1 MSEAPYD
8 TAAFHRFEHDGWERL
23 SQGYHRYWE
32 ALTTQ
37 AVPGLLA
44 ATDVAKGMHV
54 LDIACG
60 PGYVS
65 GAAAARGATT
75 VGVDFSENMIVLA
88 RSVFSEL
95 DFQIGDAEELPL
107 ADGSF
112 DVVLINFGV
121 LHFPDPEKALAEAY
135 RVLKT
140 GGRLAFTNWAKY
152 ENSAI
157 EIAMKAI
164 AQEGSF
170 KVGLP
175 SGTPLYRFAD
185 PDECKAVLSGIGFEN
200 ITCSELRLTWRL
212 PRPDAL
218 MDNFHQATARM
229 SGLLSAQDPEV
240 LPAISAAMAEACA
253 PYDQGKV
260 TLLPMPAVLT
270 AGTKASR

>member
-1 MSEAPYD
+1 MSGPLYD
-8 TAAFHRFEHDGWERL
+8 PAAFHRFEHDGWEHL

-44 ATDVAKGMHV
+44 ATEVAKGTHV

-75 VGVDFSENMIVLA
+75 VGVDFSEKMIVLA

-95 DFQIGDAEELPL
+95 DFQFGDAEDLPF
-107 ADGSF
+107 AEDIF

-121 LHFPDPEKALAEAY
+121 LHFPDPDKALAEAY

-140 GGRLAFTNWAKY
+140 GGRLAFSNWAKS

-164 AQEGSF
+164 AEEGSL

-175 SGTPLYRFAD
+175 AGTPLYRFAD
-185 PDECKAVLSGIGFEN
+185 HDECRAVLGGIGFEN
-200 ITCSELRLTWRL
+200 ITCTELPLTWRL
-212 PRPDAL
+212 PRPDVL
-218 MDNFHQATARM
+218 MENFRQATARM
-229 SGLLSAQDPEV
+229 SGLLNAQDPEV

-253 PYDQGKV
+253 PYDQGNV
-260 TLLPMPAVLT
+260 TVLQMPAVLT
-270 AGTKASR
+270 AGTKA

>member
-1 MSEAPYD
+1 MSETPYD
-8 TAAFHRFEHDGWERL
+8 TAAFHRFEHEGWERL
-23 SQGYHRYWE
+23 SQGYHRHWE

-44 ATDVAKGMHV
+44 ATKVAKGMHV

-95 DFQIGDAEELPL
+95 DFQTGDAEDLPF
-107 ADGSF
+107 AEDSF
-112 DVVLINFGV
+112 DAVLINFGV
-121 LHFPDPEKALAEAY
+121 LHFPDPEKALSEAY

-140 GGRLAFTNWAKY
+140 GSRLVFTNWAKS

-175 SGTPLYRFAD
+175 AGTPLYRFAD
-185 PDECKAVLSGIGFEN
+185 PDECKAVLGGIGFEN
-200 ITCSELRLTWRL
+200 ISSTELALTWRL
-212 PRPDAL
+212 PRPDVL
-218 MDNFHQATARM
+218 MENFHQATARM
-229 SGLLSAQDPEV
+229 SGLLNAQDPEA
-240 LPAISAAMAEACA
+240 LPSISAAMAKACA
-253 PYDQGKV
+253 PYDQGNV
-260 TLLPMPAVLT
+260 TVLQMPAMLT
-270 AGTKASR
+270 VATKT

>member
-1 MSEAPYD
+1 MSGTLYD
-8 TAAFHRFEHDGWERL
+8 PAAFHRFEHDGWERL

-37 AVPGLLA
+37 AVPGLLV
-44 ATDVAKGMHV
+44 ATEVAEGTHV

-75 VGVDFSENMIVLA
+75 VGVDFSEKMIVLA

-95 DFQIGDAEELPL
+95 DFQFGDAEDLPF
-107 ADGSF
+107 AENIF

-121 LHFPDPEKALAEAY
+121 LHFPDPDKALAEAY

-140 GGRLAFTNWAKY
+140 GGRLAFSNWAKS

-164 AQEGSF
+164 AEKGSL

-175 SGTPLYRFAD
+175 AGTPLYRFAD
-185 PDECKAVLSGIGFEN
+185 HDECRAVLGGIGFEN
-200 ITCSELRLTWRL
+200 ITCTELPLTWRL
-212 PRPDAL
+212 PRPDVL
-218 MDNFHQATARM
+218 MENFHQATARM
-229 SGLLSAQDPEV
+229 SGLLNAQDPEV

-253 PYDQGKV
+253 PYDQGNV
-260 TLLPMPAVLT
+260 TVLQMPAVLT
-270 AGTKASR
+270 AGTKA

>member
-1 MSEAPYD
+1 MSETPYD

-23 SQGYHRYWE
+23 SQGYHRRWE

-37 AVPGLLA
+37 AIPGLLA
-44 ATDVAKGMHV
+44 ATAVAKGMHV
-54 LDIACG
+54 IDVACG

-65 GAAAARGATT
+65 GAVAARGATT
-75 VGVDFSENMIVLA
+75 VGIDFSENMVVLA

-95 DFQIGDAEELPL
+95 DFQIGDAEDLPF
-107 ADGSF
+107 ADGNF

-121 LHFPDPEKALAEAY
+121 LHFPDPDKALTEAY

-140 GGRLAFTNWAKY
+140 GGRLAFTNWAKS

-164 AQEGSF
+164 AEEGSF

-175 SGTPLYRFAD
+175 AGTPLYRFAN
-185 PDECKAVLSGIGFEN
+185 PDECKTVLGGIGFEN
-200 ITCSELRLTWRL
+200 VTCTELSLTWRL

-218 MDNFHQATARM
+218 MENFHQATARM
-229 SGLLSAQDPEV
+229 SGLLNAQDPEV

-260 TLLPMPAVLT
+260 TVLPMPAMLT
-270 AGTKASR
+270 AGTKA

>member
-1 MSEAPYD
+1 MSGTLYD
-8 TAAFHRFEHDGWERL
+8 PAAFHRFEHDGWERL

-44 ATDVAKGMHV
+44 ATQVAKGTHV

-75 VGVDFSENMIVLA
+75 VGVDFSEKMIVLA

-95 DFQIGDAEELPL
+95 DFQFGDAEDLPF
-107 ADGSF
+107 AEDIF

-121 LHFPDPEKALAEAY
+121 LHFPDPDKALAEAC

-140 GGRLAFTNWAKY
+140 GGRLAFSNWAKS

-164 AQEGSF
+164 AEEGSL

-175 SGTPLYRFAD
+175 AGTPLYRFAD
-185 PDECKAVLSGIGFEN
+185 HDECRAVLGGIGFEN
-200 ITCSELRLTWRL
+200 ITCTELPLTWRL
-212 PRPDAL
+212 PRPDVL
-218 MDNFHQATARM
+218 MENFRQATARM
-229 SGLLSAQDPEV
+229 SGLLNAQDPEV

-253 PYDQGKV
+253 PYDQGNV
-260 TLLPMPAVLT
+260 TVLQMPAVLT
-270 AGTKASR
+270 AGTKA

>member
-1 MSEAPYD
+1 MSGTLYD
-8 TAAFHRFEHDGWERL
+8 PAAFHRFEHDGWERL

-44 ATDVAKGMHV
+44 ATEVAKGTHV

-75 VGVDFSENMIVLA
+75 VGVDFSEKMILLA
-88 RSVFSEL
+88 RNVFSEL
-95 DFQIGDAEELPL
+95 DFQFGDAEDLPF
-107 ADGSF
+107 AEDIF

-121 LHFPDPEKALAEAY
+121 LHFPDPDKALAEAC

-140 GGRLAFTNWAKY
+140 GGRLALSNWAKS

-164 AQEGSF
+164 AEEGSL

-175 SGTPLYRFAD
+175 AGTPLYRFAD
-185 PDECKAVLSGIGFEN
+185 HDECRAVLGGIGFEN
-200 ITCSELRLTWRL
+200 ITCTELPLTWRL
-212 PRPDAL
+212 PRPDVL
-218 MDNFHQATARM
+218 MENFRQATARM
-229 SGLLSAQDPEV
+229 SGLLNAQDPEA

-253 PYDQGKV
+253 PYDQGNV
-260 TLLPMPAVLT
+260 TVLQMPAVLT
-270 AGTKASR
+270 AGTKA

>member
-1 MSEAPYD
+1 MSGTLYD
-8 TAAFHRFEHDGWERL
+8 PAAFHRFEHDGWERL

-44 ATDVAKGMHV
+44 ATEVAKGTHV

-65 GAAAARGATT
+65 GAASARGATT
-75 VGVDFSENMIVLA
+75 VGVDFSEKMILLA

-95 DFQIGDAEELPL
+95 DFQFGDAEDLPF
-107 ADGSF
+107 AEDIF

-121 LHFPDPEKALAEAY
+121 LHFPDPDKALAEAC

-140 GGRLAFTNWAKY
+140 GGRLALSNWAKS

-164 AQEGSF
+164 AEEGSL

-175 SGTPLYRFAD
+175 AGTPLYRFAD
-185 PDECKAVLSGIGFEN
+185 HDECRAVLGGIGFEN
-200 ITCSELRLTWRL
+200 ITCTELPLTWRL
-212 PRPDAL
+212 PRPDVL
-218 MDNFHQATARM
+218 MENFRQATARM
-229 SGLLSAQDPEV
+229 SGLLNAQDPEA

-253 PYDQGKV
+253 PYDQGNV
-260 TLLPMPAVLT
+260 TVLQMPAVLT
-270 AGTKASR
+270 AGTKA

>member
-1 MSEAPYD
+1 MSGPLYD
-8 TAAFHRFEHDGWERL
+8 PAAFHRFEHDGWERL

-44 ATDVAKGMHV
+44 ATEVAKGTHV

-75 VGVDFSENMIVLA
+75 VGVDFSEKMIVLA

-95 DFQIGDAEELPL
+95 DFQFGDAEDLPF
-107 ADGSF
+107 AEDIF

-121 LHFPDPEKALAEAY
+121 LHFPDPDKALAEAY

-140 GGRLAFTNWAKY
+140 GGRLAFSNWAKS

-164 AQEGSF
+164 AEEGSL

-175 SGTPLYRFAD
+175 AGTPLYRFAD
-185 PDECKAVLSGIGFEN
+185 HDECRAVLGGIGFEN
-200 ITCSELRLTWRL
+200 ITCTELPLTWRL
-212 PRPDAL
+212 PRPDVL
-218 MDNFHQATARM
+218 MENFRQATARM
-229 SGLLSAQDPEV
+229 SGLLNAQDPEV

-253 PYDQGKV
+253 PYDQGNV
-260 TLLPMPAVLT
+260 TVLQMPAVLT
-270 AGTKASR
+270 AGTKA